1 MDLFKSIKK
10 LRLVALLLFIFPTI
24 AIVGSLISHNYLI
37 SFNFSKNL
45 NFNFSKNIPGENV
58 VILCTTEN
66 ECNENLEFN
75 RINNLNECYVNQV
88 DVKYIDDLGRVYDIV
103 DETLI
108 EKFKNSLDGRNL
120 FISAEI
126 TNRLDKGCILN
137 SESLFFYKI
146 FPFFFEKIY
155 DLKYEVGINLGTS
168 ETVNPFIY
176 GETSISN
183 IVKRFPINLIFKSFL
198 YFGVVFMIFYWIYYN
213 KIFNILNNQKKFN
226 FFFLF
231 GILSA
236 IFLLLH
242 VIFLGWKFES
252 DVLNKLRRTY
262 VIFFIFFELLAQSF
276 LIRKLFII
284 KNSIK
289 TYINYKI
296 IYLKLLFVLTICFT
310 TLIILLFLIFYDL
323 KPHID
328 YILEW
333 NYFVVLLIFYLL
345 SFLMWKKNILAFNP
359 TTT

>member
-1 MDLFKSIKK
+1 MDLFKIINK
-10 LRLVALLLFIFPTI
+10 LRFTALLLFVLPTI

-37 SFNFSKNL
+37 SFNYFKNID
-45 NFNFSKNIPGENV
+45 FNFSKNIPGDKLE
-58 VILCTTEN
+58 ILCTPEN
-66 ECNENLEFN
+66 EYCLNLKLD
-75 RINNLNECYVNQV
+75 RINNLNECNVN
-88 DVKYIDDLGRVYDIV
+88 KIDLKFLDNLGRDYGDYNLV
-103 DETLI
+103 DKSLIETL
-108 EKFKNSLDGRNL
+108 KMNNFDGRKL
-120 FISAEI
+120 FVRAEI
-126 TNRLDKGCILN
+126 TNKLNETCILN

-146 FPFFFEKIY
+146 FPFFFEKIH
-155 DLKYEVGINLGTS
+155 DLKFEKGLNLGSS

-198 YFGVVFMIFYWIYYN
+198 YLGVAFMIFYWIYYN
-213 KIFNILNNQKKFN
+213 NIYNILNSKKKFN

-236 IFLLLH
+236 MFLLLH

-252 DVLNKLRRTY
+252 DFLNKLRRTY
-262 VIFFIFFELLAQSF
+262 VVFFIFFELLAQSF

-310 TLIILLFLIFYDL
+310 TLIILLFLIFYNL

-333 NYFVVLLIFYLL
+333 NYFVVLLIFYFL
-345 SFLMWKKNILAFNP
+345 SFLMWKKIN
-359 TTT
+359 